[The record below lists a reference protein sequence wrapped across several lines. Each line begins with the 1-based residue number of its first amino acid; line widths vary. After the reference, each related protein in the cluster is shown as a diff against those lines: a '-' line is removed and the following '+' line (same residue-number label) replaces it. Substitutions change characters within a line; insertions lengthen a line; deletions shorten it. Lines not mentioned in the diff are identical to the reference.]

1 MSIEQS
7 LINLERL
14 NQKYK
19 GKTLNEAATRFK
31 IIDHVIKKTFFW
43 PDSNIEV
50 EDKNNEGYT
59 DYRLVDK
66 DKTYLVI
73 EEKRENIEFNFS
85 DYLDIKNNKIK
96 VKLLI
101 KDPNTKETI
110 YQVRNYCNDIGCNYA
125 CITNGHEWAF
135 FRTYINGK
143 SWLDGNAYIL
153 SSIEDFI
160 NNFQDINK
168 YLTYNK
174 IVKEYSFNKFFDGIE
189 YSSNERYEPKL
200 SINGYDEQI
209 QNKHLIGISR
219 G

>member
-7 LINLERL
+7 LTNLERL
-14 NQKYK
+14 NKKYK

-31 IIDHVIKKTFFW
+31 IIDHIIKKTFFW
-43 PDSNIEV
+43 PDTNIEV

-66 DKTYLVI
+66 GKTYLVI
-73 EEKRENIEFNFS
+73 EAKRENIEFNFS
-85 DYLDIKNNKIK
+85 DYKDIRNNKIK

-101 KDPNTKETI
+101 KDANAKETI
-110 YQVRNYCNDIGCNYA
+110 YQVKNYCNDIGCNYA

-135 FRTYINGK
+135 FRTYIDGK

-174 IVKEYSFNKFFDGIE
+174 IVKEYSFNKFLMELNIALMKDM
-189 YSSNERYEPKL
+189 N
-200 SINGYDEQI
+200 
-209 QNKHLIGISR
+209 QNFQ
-219 G
+219 